1 LFDPDGTAVFV
12 LMIYRKREKS
22 YFFFFFFCH
31 ARLLEDREISE
42 RERERE
48 VGHPWLSII
57 SSLEFGR
64 EREHTRRNKKPE
76 GTKN

>member
-1 LFDPDGTAVFV
+1 MRDFWKTVK
-12 LMIYRKREKS
+12 YQ
-22 YFFFFFFCH
+22 
-31 ARLLEDREISE
+31 